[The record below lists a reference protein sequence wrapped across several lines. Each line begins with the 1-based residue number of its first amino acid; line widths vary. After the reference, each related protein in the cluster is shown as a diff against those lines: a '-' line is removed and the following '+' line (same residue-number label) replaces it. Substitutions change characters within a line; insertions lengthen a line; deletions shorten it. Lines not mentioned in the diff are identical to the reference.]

1 MKCHTRL
8 GFSGERAQR
17 VNRLRHLCFP
27 DIIVLFR
34 NNSHWGNSFC
44 WCFLVFFIML
54 SCSNFSISSSTFL
67 RRWKGI
73 LRLTVSSIASSTCL
87 FFSLPSP
94 LKTGAC
100 LSKIRWR
107 FFLFARGLEFVCCS
121 GLVWVVF
128 LFIQLRCKLICPS
141 S

>member
-1 MKCHTRL
+1 MKYHTRL
-8 GFSGERAQR
+8 GFSGERHNALTACATCASR
-17 VNRLRHLCFP
+17 IL
-27 DIIVLFR
+27 LFC
-34 NNSHWGNSFC
+34 SHWGNPFC